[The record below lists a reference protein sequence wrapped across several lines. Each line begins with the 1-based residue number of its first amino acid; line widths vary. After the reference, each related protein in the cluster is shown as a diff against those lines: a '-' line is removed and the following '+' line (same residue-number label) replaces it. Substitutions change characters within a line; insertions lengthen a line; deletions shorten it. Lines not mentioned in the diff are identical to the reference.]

1 MGYWTI
7 QLGRLN
13 FTLLLLEF
21 FHSLPCALP
30 YWPIVF
36 SHTHSSVL
44 FSPTTAHKYPVLFR
58 SNLGSTIPL
67 QSASTVSFP
76 NSDNHNIH
84 YTIHHT
90 SYSEEHTHNRTSF
103 HFLSFY
109 TLVLIFL
116 VFKVVL
122 GFRPLFL
129 NCLSF
134 YLLFLA
140 EHQSLPEFKWNDE
153 EPL

>member
-1 MGYWTI
+1 MRSSEIFWWVTGQFNLADLISLYSS
-7 QLGRLN
+7 LSS
-13 FTLLLLEF
+13 FTPSPVHCL
-21 FHSLPCALP
+21 

-44 FSPTTAHKYPVLFR
+44 FPPTTAHKYPVLFR

-116 VFKVVL
+116 
-122 GFRPLFL
+122 
-129 NCLSF
+129 
-134 YLLFLA
+134 
-140 EHQSLPEFKWNDE
+140 
-153 EPL
+153 